1 MTPKSRRSTV
11 QRPYPGLAVRPPR
24 RKNHRSRNASPEPLD
39 FVEVTR
45 EANMSRY
52 EFEDGEP
59 HVVIE
64 KHEAGIGSF
73 LLGIAIGAGVAL
85 MFAPRSGAATR
96 RSLRRRAMRMRR
108 VAEEAVA
115 DATEN
120 VTDSYQDARRKV
132 EERLDSAREA
142 IDVKRRQVNRAMDAG
157 RAAAREA
164 RAELE
169 QRIAET
175 KAAYN
180 AGEAVA
186 RNGRR
191 SDDDELAE
199 STEG

>member
-1 MTPKSRRSTV
+1 
-11 QRPYPGLAVRPPR
+11 
-24 RKNHRSRNASPEPLD
+24 
-39 FVEVTR
+39 
-45 EANMSRY
+45 MSRY

-85 MFAPRSGAATR
+85 LFAPRSGAATR

-108 VAEEAVA
+108 VAEDVMA

-120 VTDSYQDARRKV
+120 VADTYQDARRKV

-142 IDVKRRQVNRAMDAG
+142 IDLKRRQVNRAMDAG

-164 RAELE
+164 REELE

-180 AGEAVA
+180 AGAAVA
-186 RNGRR
+186 RNGRG